1 MLYHLNRLFIAAS
14 RAKKNIYIIDGEDSV
29 NLAWNE
35 KLWGSTIEHTLTV
48 KDLREQI
55 DLTPSLDKSRNYFQK
70 GKEDRNLDL
79 LRKAYASAM
88 PCPDSEEKTKLVREI
103 RITIIRMEI
112 NSTPT
117 NETGIIKV
125 KQTELVKLFEEVGR
139 VDEAIALRAEMEE
152 WDYIYSNYKDERAP
166 LRKLFWEFS
175 NLDSKY
181 PSSINA
187 LHSILSKPKQW
198 GVLCKDHPNLAK
210 KLRAR
215 LRELALI
222 KINQIGDG
230 DLEALSDHFG
240 FQPDDFLDLLSPT
253 WDTGSQQIKINKE
266 LLKTFKRQINAISPD
281 GEHTK
286 LSDRLYIK
294 YLKIILDCPNLSED
308 DSGDIVEKLA
318 ERNDHTGVAKMVA
331 RLVFHKDLHLL
342 HHNWEKLLTILKKQN
357 VDPGLQSDFD
367 KLLNRLKHINSIKS
381 EYSSTLAIINI
392 DSFNKACNSYKKL
405 QNALECNSRMPFFK
419 DGVLNG
425 KKYTSG
431 DVYAAI
437 RQKVLHIQA
446 PDLSILGQKWIS
458 TYRRRNDL
466 LSDII
471 AKPIFEKLQTL
482 FEISCPKELVQ
493 LAEDAINKWERVMV
507 YKSPIV
513 NEIISFVDSKK
524 KIHLQRERKY
534 VENVEEYVSSGSR
547 WELIYEKQEMNTI
560 HPWVR
565 NKFSPKNKQIADLC
579 VWYRQG
585 DWKTVEDNSTLAGF
599 HSNARKWGLTVIQNA
614 LAAKMG
620 LEDED
625 PASSKI
631 LQFDYAKVAS
641 IKYKQVKV
649 ILDEYS
655 EELRKNISWEETG
668 WYSSK
673 SIPVEKK
680 NIAILNELQ
689 QKNIDTLDII
699 LIGASITKSFT
710 QIFCHIFKEYGAQ
723 RLPGKIRNALIK
735 DQYKKLEDMIDSLT
749 GEHEFWQLVKRE
761 DSFLDYFIPQNA
773 TNSTLAIGA
782 LLETIMIW
790 DTATNKE
797 RIAFL
802 KNLEIKVKS
811 NAPHAEVVQTLMEQE
826 FVKQAIDAIDYE
838 PKDERTFNSMITE
851 MLSKK

>member
-1 MLYHLNRLFIAAS
+1 
-14 RAKKNIYIIDGEDSV
+14 
-29 NLAWNE
+29 
-35 KLWGSTIEHTLTV
+35 
-48 KDLREQI
+48 
-55 DLTPSLDKSRNYFQK
+55 
-70 GKEDRNLDL
+70 
-79 LRKAYASAM
+79 
-88 PCPDSEEKTKLVREI
+88 
-103 RITIIRMEI
+103 
-112 NSTPT
+112 
-117 NETGIIKV
+117 
-125 KQTELVKLFEEVGR
+125 
-139 VDEAIALRAEMEE
+139 
-152 WDYIYSNYKDERAP
+152 
-166 LRKLFWEFS
+166 
-175 NLDSKY
+175 
-181 PSSINA
+181 
-187 LHSILSKPKQW
+187 
-198 GVLCKDHPNLAK
+198 
-210 KLRAR
+210 
-215 LRELALI
+215 
-222 KINQIGDG
+222 
-230 DLEALSDHFG
+230 
-240 FQPDDFLDLLSPT
+240 
-253 WDTGSQQIKINKE
+253 
-266 LLKTFKRQINAISPD
+266 
-281 GEHTK
+281 
-286 LSDRLYIK
+286 
-294 YLKIILDCPNLSED
+294 
-308 DSGDIVEKLA
+308 
-318 ERNDHTGVAKMVA
+318 
-331 RLVFHKDLHLL
+331 
-342 HHNWEKLLTILKKQN
+342 
-357 VDPGLQSDFD
+357 
-367 KLLNRLKHINSIKS
+367 
-381 EYSSTLAIINI
+381 
-392 DSFNKACNSYKKL
+392 
-405 QNALECNSRMPFFK
+405 
-419 DGVLNG
+419 
-425 KKYTSG
+425 
-431 DVYAAI
+431 
-437 RQKVLHIQA
+437 
-446 PDLSILGQKWIS
+446 
-458 TYRRRNDL
+458 
-466 LSDII
+466 
-471 AKPIFEKLQTL
+471 
-482 FEISCPKELVQ
+482 
-493 LAEDAINKWERVMV
+493 MV

-579 VWYRQG
+579 VWYRLG
-585 DWKTVEDNSTLAGF
+585 DWKAVEDNSTLAGF

-620 LEDED
+620 LEDQD
-625 PASSKI
+625 PAPSRI

-641 IKYKQVKV
+641 MKYKEAKA

-673 SIPVEKK
+673 SIPVQKK

-735 DQYKKLEDMIDSLT
+735 DQHNKLEDMIDSRT